1 MLTVIFHY
9 SSFILVRM
17 FYLIAKLHF
26 VLSKLTSD
34 VESVNREVKKGSDTT
49 ISCVIT
55 GLTETATVTW
65 QTSTG
70 PVPAEKFTSVQGSHS
85 AGTQTS
91 TLALDGTLVNEDTA
105 YTCRVTSGSLP
116 DSSHS
121 DITVNLNVYGML
133 FIC

>member
-1 MLTVIFHY
+1 
-9 SSFILVRM
+9 M
-17 FYLIAKLHF
+17 FDKQNLN
-26 VLSKLTSD
+26 SD
-34 VESVNREVKKGSDTT
+34 VESINKEVKKGSDTT

-65 QTSTG
+65 RTSIE
-70 PVPAEKFTSVQGSHS
+70 PVSAEKVTPVQGSHS
-85 AGTQTS
+85 EGTQTS
-91 TLALDGTLVNEDTA
+91 TLAVYGTLVNEDTA